1 MSSKHHKQMQGL
13 VKLTYKKPCPNVLQV
28 IHCFDLVSASKN
40 EYLDFTTHQCRGN
53 HKIQVRGMLHDSI
66 GHPHLQFVIVC

>member
-1 MSSKHHKQMQGL
+1 MQSF
-13 VKLTYKKPCPNVLQV
+13 VKLTYEKPCLMSYLKG
-28 IHCFDLVSASKN
+28 IHCFDFWFLQARMNICILPHTSA
-40 EYLDFTTHQCRGN
+40 QVAN

>member
-1 MSSKHHKQMQGL
+1 MSYLKG
-13 VKLTYKKPCPNVLQV
+13 
-28 IHCFDLVSASKN
+28 IHCFDFWFLQARMNICILPHTSA
-40 EYLDFTTHQCRGN
+40 QVAN